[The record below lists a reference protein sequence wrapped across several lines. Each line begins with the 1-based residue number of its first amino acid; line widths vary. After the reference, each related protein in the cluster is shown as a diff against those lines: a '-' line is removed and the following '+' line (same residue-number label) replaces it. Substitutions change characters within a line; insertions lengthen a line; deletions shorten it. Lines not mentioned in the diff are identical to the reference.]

1 MKGIFF
7 QKSSQIFLKS
17 WNHFFVSSGW
27 ADLIICLCFDNYLPK
42 QALNSKQSAK
52 GYERIILIAP
62 FLMFCCTMCKIL
74 CTYSLVKLLLLL
86 YKVKC
91 NNSAFSGQWKWFK
104 IDQMYTSIYTTFY
117 TMWYVCCCFVSVTN
131 LKSSKEYNSFYL
143 PAAAVLK
150 LIHSIQFQIFF
161 NVMFWKYYFFSK
173 FIFNQ

>member
-1 MKGIFF
+1 MKSFF
-7 QKSSQIFLKS
+7 CIL
-17 WNHFFVSSGW
+17 WLGW
-27 ADLIICLCFDNYLPK
+27 FNYLFMFWQLPAKAGPK
-42 QALNSKQSAK
+42 FKTVRQRV
-52 GYERIILIAP
+52 YERIILIAP
-62 FLMFCCTMCKIL
+62 FSMFCCTMCKIL

-91 NNSAFSGQWKWFK
+91 NNSAFAGQWKWFK
-104 IDQMYTSIYTTFY
+104 IDQMCTSIYTTFY

-143 PAAAVLK
+143 PAAVLK

-173 FIFNQ
+173 FVFNQ